1 MRGEYPGVFQSA
13 SVSPGM
19 KIAESQPSGGIESA
33 KSLGKSDA
41 SRIWNPKRYWRESQ
55 LVEAII
61 SAPSENKL
69 GIPWC
74 IHTSVASEH
83 EQRQLRCAALF
94 FAGQMSAK
102 RIVPQRI
109 PLQILGCSFQELCM
123 GTKEFAHGFPVPKE
137 AATWDK

>member
-1 MRGEYPGVFQSA
+1 MRGEYSGVFQSA
-13 SVSPGM
+13 SVTPGM
-19 KIAESQPSGGIESA
+19 KIAESQLSGGIESG

-69 GIPWC
+69 GNPWC
-74 IHTSVASEH
+74 IHTSVASKH

-94 FAGQMSAK
+94 FAGQISAN
-102 RIVPQRI
+102 RVVPQCI
-109 PLQILGCSFQELCM
+109 ALQILGCSFQELCM
-123 GTKEFAHGFPVPKE
+123 ARRSSRMGSPVPKE